1 MNNNDLKMPIILIGN
16 SFKYEVE
23 ATVKLFI
30 HASRFNFFYEITD
43 VSDYDEYIKLYHI
56 LLYYANIKNLSC
68 VID

>member
-43 VSDYDEYIKLYHI
+43 VSDYDEYIIGSKCQPNYT
-56 LLYYANIKNLSC
+56 YIKRKD
-68 VID
+68 VK

>member
-16 SFKYEVE
+16 SFKYEIE

-43 VSDYDEYIKLYHI
+43 VSDYI
-56 LLYYANIKNLSC
+56 LLLKRQTIRLKLKSS
-68 VID
+68 

>member
-43 VSDYDEYIKLYHI
+43 VSDYDEYIIAETADNKIKLS
-56 LLYYANIKNLSC
+56 KLSEE
-68 VID
+68 II